1 MRVEKHDLAH
11 EFPEYRD
18 QIHQLKMTDQHFLK
32 LFEQYHDVDHEVRR
46 IEMEIETT
54 SDDYLDKRKKR
65 RLFLKDELYA
75 ILRAQHS
82 G

>member
-1 MRVEKHDLAH
+1 MGVEKHDLAH
-11 EFPEYRD
+11 EFPEFRD
-18 QIHQLKMTDQHFLK
+18 QIHQLKMTDQHFSN
-32 LFEQYHDVDHEVRR
+32 LFEEYHDVDHEVRR
-46 IEMEIETT
+46 IEMGIETT
-54 SDDYLDKRKKR
+54 SDDYLETRKKR

>member
-18 QIHQLKMTDQHFLK
+18 QIHQLKMTDQHFSN
-32 LFEQYHDVDHEVRR
+32 LFEEYHDVDHEVRR

-54 SDDYLDKRKKR
+54 SDDYLQNRKKR

-75 ILRAQHS
+75 ILRVSHS
-82 G
+82 E